1 MKDRQLNKG
10 SRNIVNAV
18 RSDARFSSLRK
29 GSSFTYPRRDTCAHR
44 TPAVDCCFQFIRHTT
59 TRGILLPTDVEA
71 GKAC

>member
-10 SRNIVNAV
+10 SRKIVNAV
-18 RSDARFSSLRK
+18 RSDARFSSLWK
-29 GSSFTYPRRDTCAHR
+29 GPSFTDPHRDTRAHR
-44 TPAVDCCFQFIRHTT
+44 TPAVDCSFQFIRHTA

>member
-1 MKDRQLNKG
+1 MKDRQLNKV

-29 GSSFTYPRRDTCAHR
+29 GPSFTDPRRDTCAHR
-44 TPAVDCCFQFIRHTT
+44 TPAVDCSFHFIRHTA
-59 TRGILLPTDVEA
+59 TRGIILLTDVEA